1 VNRRHLKRKGPVESP
16 SFSFSYSYSYSIPT
30 GSFENEYEYECENEQ
45 SWLLTTDYYS
55 RDFINVPLSNV
66 P

>member
-1 VNRRHLKRKGPVESP
+1 MHHTTSVSA
-16 SFSFSYSYSYSIPT
+16 FSKQAHPT